1 MSVAAAAQPTQSGHP
16 EYRRNTIG
24 SIIGTFEDGNRG
36 SIAGVYRTK
45 IDDSAIVMEE
55 PIGGGGGNENT
66 VLGENHKDDFT
77 FKMTKKEY
85 LQSIFGPSINLKTLK
100 EHETL
105 RQKVRH
111 VLLSNYF
118 NVAVMVLVL
127 LDSIFV
133 TIELI
138 IDMESLSKK
147 KESSHHADESLHHA
161 AEFFRYLS
169 FAIICFFVIEICV
182 KIIVMRKEF
191 FHSKMEVIDGII
203 VYVSFALDVA
213 FMNNHAL
220 SAIVGIL
227 ALFRYDLK

>member
-1 MSVAAAAQPTQSGHP
+1 MSAAAAAAQPTQPGQP

-36 SIAGVYRTK
+36 SIVGVYQRKTV
-45 IDDSAIVMEE
+45 DSPIVMEE
-55 PIGGGGGNENT
+55 PMREGDEST
-66 VLGENHKDDFT
+66 VPGKNQKDDFT
-77 FKMTKKEY
+77 FLHKMTKKEY

-147 KESSHHADESLHHA
+147 KESLHHEDESLHHA

-169 FAIICFFVIEICV
+169 FAIICFFVIEVSV
-182 KIIVMRKEF
+182 KIIVLRKEF
-191 FHSKMEVIDGII
+191 FHSKMEIIDGII

-213 FMNNHAL
+213 FINNTAL
-220 SAIVGIL
+220 SSIVGIL
-227 ALFRYDLK
+227 ALFR